1 MVFRIRD
8 DRQRELILGRPPRR
22 IVSLVPSDT
31 DNVFAL
37 GAGER
42 LVGRTRYCTLPA
54 AVADIPDCGGTKDI
68 DVDAV
73 AALAPDLILCNQ
85 EENSRPALEKLA
97 QAGFA
102 VYVSFPRRVA
112 DGVAHLARLARMLG
126 LASEPD
132 VRDLLRQGLELVR
145 QAEAARAERTS
156 QRSGE
161 RTPVRVFVPI
171 WTDPLM
177 TMNGDTH
184 GSDILA
190 LAGAENVFADRQRRY
205 PLAAD
210 LGNFQPLD
218 AGAAGERDTRY
229 PRVTLEEVRS
239 RAPAAALLPDE
250 PHAFGQADAERMSQ
264 DLDLPAEA
272 VRLVDGKDLFW
283 YGARAIAALPRLT
296 ALVTALRAL
305 DARPGLDLA

>member
-8 DRQRELILGRPPRR
+8 DRQRDLILARPPRR

-42 LVGRTRYCTLPA
+42 LVGRTRYCTLPGA
-54 AVADIPDCGGTKDI
+54 AVADIAVCGGTKDVDI
-68 DVDAV
+68 DAV
-73 AALAPDLILCNQ
+73 AALSPDLILCNQ
-85 EENSRPALEKLA
+85 EENARPALEKLA

-112 DGVAHLARLARMLG
+112 DGVAHVARLARILG
-126 LASEPD
+126 VASEPP
-132 VRDLLRQGLELVR
+132 VRDLLRQGLEVVR
-145 QAEAARAERTS
+145 QAEAARART
-156 QRSGE
+156 
-161 RTPVRVFVPI
+161 TPVRVFVPI
-171 WTDPLM
+171 WMEPLM
-177 TMNGDTH
+177 TLNADTH

-218 AGAAGERDTRY
+218 AGVVGERDTRY

-250 PHAFGQADAERMSQ
+250 PYAFGPADAERLGQ
-264 DLDLPAEA
+264 ELDLPPAA

-283 YGARAIAALPRLT
+283 YGARAITALPRLT
-296 ALVTALRAL
+296 ALITALTAL
-305 DARPGLDLA
+305 TAQSGPA

>member
-1 MVFRIRD
+1 VVFRIRD
-8 DRQRELILGRPPRR
+8 DRQRDLILARPPRR

-37 GAGER
+37 SAGER

-54 AVADIPDCGGTKDI
+54 AALADIPVCGGTKDV

-85 EENSRPALEKLA
+85 EENARPALEKLA

-112 DGVAHLARLARMLG
+112 DGVAHVARLARILG
-126 LASEPD
+126 VAGDPA
-132 VRDLLRQGLELVR
+132 VRDLLRQGLEVVR
-145 QAEAARAERTS
+145 QAEAMRPRA
-156 QRSGE
+156 
-161 RTPVRVFVPI
+161 TPVRVFVPI
-171 WTDPLM
+171 WLEPLM
-177 TMNGDTH
+177 TMNADTH

-210 LGNFQPLD
+210 LGNFQPLE
-218 AGAAGERDTRY
+218 AGAVGERDTRY

-250 PHAFGQADAERMSQ
+250 PYAFGPADAERLGQ
-264 DLDLPAEA
+264 QLDLPAAA

-283 YGARAIAALPRLT
+283 YGARAITALPRLT
-296 ALVTALRAL
+296 ALISALRA
-305 DARPGLDLA
+305 

>member
-8 DRQRELILGRPPRR
+8 DRQRDLIVARPPRR

-37 GAGER
+37 GAGDR

-54 AVADIPDCGGTKDI
+54 AAVADIPVCGGTKDVDI
-68 DVDAV
+68 DAV

-85 EENSRPALEKLA
+85 EENARPALEKLA

-112 DGVAHLARLARMLG
+112 DGVAHVARLARILG
-126 LASEPD
+126 MTGEPA
-132 VRDLLRQGLELVR
+132 VRDLLRQGLEVVR
-145 QAEAARAERTS
+145 QAEAARARAA
-156 QRSGE
+156 
-161 RTPVRVFVPI
+161 PVRVFVPI
-171 WTDPLM
+171 WMEPLM
-177 TMNGDTH
+177 TMNADTH

-210 LGNFQPLD
+210 LGNFQPLE
-218 AGAAGERDTRY
+218 AGAVGERDTRY

-250 PHAFGQADAERMSQ
+250 PYAFGPADAERLGQ
-264 DLDLPAEA
+264 ELDLPAAA

-296 ALVTALRAL
+296 ALIATLRA
-305 DARPGLDLA
+305 